1 MSTGNI
7 YETEQ
12 SLAQYLLFHFGGHG
26 EQLPWSFGPVE
37 AIDYAVRTVT
47 GLIDPAKLGPES
59 RALDLGCAVGRSA
72 FELARYCQEVVGIDY
87 SHHFV
92 AAAETIRRE
101 GCRAYQYPIEGELMA
116 DGLAELPQGVDPSR
130 LTFQQGDAMNL
141 DPDLGSFD
149 VVHMANLIDRLT
161 HPMHCLKRLSS
172 LVKPGGQLLLASPF
186 TWLEDFTPRKNW
198 LGGYQD
204 GDTLRRTATE
214 LERLLHP
221 AFRLEYHTDLPFI
234 IREHVRKYQW
244 SAGYAARYIRTES
257 A

>member
-1 MSTGNI
+1 MASGNI

-12 SLAQYLLFHFGGHG
+12 SLAQYLLFHFGGQG
-26 EQLPWSFGPVE
+26 EQLPWSFGPTE
-37 AIDYAVRTVT
+37 ALDYPVRTVSE
-47 GLIDPAKLGPES
+47 LIDPSKLSAES

-72 FELARYCQEVVGIDY
+72 FELARHCTEVIGIDY

-101 GCRAYQYPIEGELMA
+101 GCRAYQYPIEGALTA
-116 DGLAELPQGVDPSR
+116 DGLAQRPEGIDPAR
-130 LTFQQGDAMNL
+130 LTFRQGDAMKL
-141 DPDLGSFD
+141 DEALGSFD

-161 HPMHCLKRLSS
+161 HPMRCLERLPS

-186 TWLEDFTPRKNW
+186 TWLEEFTSSNQW
-198 LGGYQD
+198 LGGYQED
-204 GDTLRRTATE
+204 ETSRRTAKE

-221 AFRLEYHTDLPFI
+221 AFRLEYHTDIPFI

-244 SAGYAARYIRTES
+244 SVGYCARYIRTETP
-257 A
+257 